1 MGAATNLNFE
11 AGIASLAQL
20 FVEARAQAD
29 KLVEPQTR
37 HIRLESATLRTE
49 QDVLAWA
56 AKTERSLLEQVKKGP
71 IVIN

>member
-11 AGIASLAQL
+11 AEIASLAQL

-56 AKTERSLLEQVKKGP
+56 AKTERSLLDQVKKGP